1 MQHIDISPDQVVEV
15 PDLVRNGSMT
25 GLPHR
30 LPNLRVL
37 AQDFYERQYGEYE
50 CWRLVYDLLQAGG
63 FLEVGADVQD
73 AVRSVQ
79 EVWFQDD
86 RRDPLMVVQP
96 WDWLLLHSS
105 RIAGQNICLVV
116 DPMDMIHLHRHAGVR
131 IEPMRRYRHQ
141 LIQVAR
147 LRCLM

>member
-1 MQHIDISPDQVVEV
+1 MALDTSNGVPQV
-15 PDLVRNGSMT
+15 LSGTMT

-30 LPNLRVL
+30 LPDLRLL
-37 AQDFYERQYGEYE
+37 AQDFYGRQYGQFE
-50 CWRLVYDLLQAGG
+50 CWRLIHELLQAGG
-63 FLEVGADVQD
+63 FLHVGATVLE

-86 RRDPLMVVQP
+86 PRDPLALVHP
-96 WDWLLLHSS
+96 WDWFLLHNP

-116 DPMDMIHLHRHAGVR
+116 DQMDLIHLHRHAGVR

-141 LIQVAR
+141 LVQVAR